1 MHPIFIAGL
10 FTIVTT
16 WKQPKYPSTEE
27 WIKKKGYIY
36 TMEYCLAM
44 KKNGIMSFIAPWIDL
59 ESVMVSIVSQTE
71 KGKYIISLMCGMP

>member
-16 WKQPKYPSTEE
+16 WKQLKYPSTEE

-36 TMEYCLAM
+36 TMEYYLAM